1 MFNYKV
7 YFKGI
12 ETDREVA
19 EFNTIREC
27 KDYIFSQ
34 LNVNES
40 LDLNNFYIYS
50 LVG

>member
-34 LNVNES
+34 LTIDNGLE
-40 LDLNNFYIYS
+40 LNSFYIYS
-50 LVG
+50 LLG

>member
-7 YFKGI
+7 YFKGV
-12 ETDREVA
+12 ESCTEVA

-34 LNVNES
+34 LTIDES
-40 LDLNNFYIYS
+40 LELNNFYIYS